1 MASQKITEL
10 TAATTASDDDVV
22 LTTDDPAGTPTS
34 KKITWANLK
43 TYLRS

>member
-10 TAATTASDDDVV
+10 TAETSPADTDLV
-22 LTTDDPAGTPTS
+22 LLADDPAGTPTS